1 MFYQAGDVSRVESVQ
16 YVEEVLTA
24 WITALRQDIGE
35 VLLELCVRLKL
46 VLKVYHTELIEL
58 WYLNEVN
65 VFERHQLLLIG
76 ENHLEKVPVDHGIR
90 RDV

>member
-65 VFERHQLLLIG
+65 VFERHQLLLIS